1 MTKQAKIS
9 LVSLAVLIILYLI
22 NTRMQDKYT
31 AKDTDLFSNGREH
44 ITRIFIQ
51 KNDEELELVK
61 VDTLWTIT
69 NHDSLDVKKNI
80 INNFFDDI
88 EGIEREESPVS
99 TNPKNWSKYSVD
111 DSAGT
116 HLSLYGL
123 NDKELGRYVLGR
135 SKTNWSQNAIRINDG
150 SHVYLTSKNILHRLQ
165 TRLTYWGEKPKP
177 PEEKEPK
184 EDSLSIP
191 DAPTITLPTLPDTS
205 GT

>member
-1 MTKQAKIS
+1 MTKQAK
-9 LVSLAVLIILYLI
+9 VSLIVLAALVILYFI

-31 AKDTDLFSNGREH
+31 AKDINLFSKDREH
-44 ITRIFIQ
+44 ITRIYVQ

-69 NHDSLDVKKNI
+69 NHDSLNVKNSI

-88 EGIEREESPVS
+88 EGISREESPVS

-116 HLSLYGL
+116 HLTLYGL

-150 SHVYLTSKNILHRLQ
+150 SSVYLTTKNILHRLQ
-165 TRLTYWGEKPKP
+165 TKPTYWGEKPKP
-177 PEEKEPK
+177 PEEEAK
-184 EDSLSIP
+184 EDSLNVP
-191 DAPTITLPTLPDTS
+191 LAPTITLPPLDTT

>member
-1 MTKQAKIS
+1 MTKQAKVSFIVLAG
-9 LVSLAVLIILYLI
+9 LVILYFI

-31 AKDTDLFSNGREH
+31 ARDTDLFSKDREH
-44 ITRIFIQ
+44 ITRIYVQ
-51 KNDEELELVK
+51 KNGEELELVK

-69 NHDSLDVKKNI
+69 NHDTLNVKNSI

-88 EGIEREESPVS
+88 EGISREESPVS

-116 HLSLYGL
+116 HLTLYGL

-150 SHVYLTSKNILHRLQ
+150 SSVYLTTKNILHRLQ
-165 TRLTYWGEKPKP
+165 TKPTYWGEKPNP
-177 PEEKEPK
+177 PEEEPK
-184 EDSLSIP
+184 EDSLNVP
-191 DAPTITLPTLPDTS
+191 LAPTITLPPLDTT

>member
-1 MTKQAKIS
+1 MTKQAK
-9 LVSLAVLIILYLI
+9 VSLIVLAALVILYFI

-31 AKDTDLFSNGREH
+31 AKDTDLFSKDREH
-44 ITRIFIQ
+44 VTRIYVQ

-69 NHDSLDVKKNI
+69 NHDSLNVKKNI

-88 EGIEREESPVS
+88 EGISREESPVS

-116 HLSLYGL
+116 HLTLYGL

-150 SHVYLTSKNILHRLQ
+150 SSVYLTTKNILHRLQ
-165 TRLTYWGEKPKP
+165 TKPTYWGEKPKP
-177 PEEKEPK
+177 PEEEPK
-184 EDSLSIP
+184 EDSLNVP
-191 DAPTITLPTLPDTS
+191 LAPTITLPPLDTT

>member
-1 MTKQAKIS
+1 MTKQAKVSFIVLAG
-9 LVSLAVLIILYLI
+9 LVILYFI

-31 AKDTDLFSNGREH
+31 ARDTDLFSKDREH
-44 ITRIFIQ
+44 ITRIYVQ
-51 KNDEELELVK
+51 KNAEELELVK
-61 VDTLWTIT
+61 VDTVWTIT
-69 NHDSLDVKKNI
+69 NHDSLNVKNSI

-88 EGIEREESPVS
+88 EGISREESPVS

-116 HLSLYGL
+116 HLTLYGL

-150 SHVYLTSKNILHRLQ
+150 SSVYLTTKNILHRLQ
-165 TRLTYWGEKPKP
+165 TKPTYWGEKPKP
-177 PEEKEPK
+177 PEEEPK
-184 EDSLSIP
+184 EDSLNVP
-191 DAPTITLPTLPDTS
+191 LAPTITLPPLDTT

>member
-1 MTKQAKIS
+1 MTKQAK
-9 LVSLAVLIILYLI
+9 VSLIVLAALVILYFI

-31 AKDTDLFSNGREH
+31 ARDTDLFSKDREH
-44 ITRIFIQ
+44 ITRIYVQ
-51 KNDEELELVK
+51 KNAEELELVK
-61 VDTLWTIT
+61 VDTVWTIT
-69 NHDSLDVKKNI
+69 NHDSLNVKNSI

-88 EGIEREESPVS
+88 EGISREESPVS

-116 HLSLYGL
+116 HLTLYGL

-150 SHVYLTSKNILHRLQ
+150 SSVYLTTKNILHRLQ
-165 TRLTYWGEKPKP
+165 TKPTYWGEKPKP
-177 PEEKEPK
+177 PEEEPK
-184 EDSLSIP
+184 EDSLNVP
-191 DAPTITLPTLPDTS
+191 LAPTITLPPLDTT

>member
-1 MTKQAKIS
+1 MTKQAKVFLII
-9 LVSLAVLIILYLI
+9 LAVLVILYFI

-31 AKDTDLFSNGREH
+31 AKDTDLFSKDREH
-44 ITRIFIQ
+44 VTRIYVQ

-69 NHDSLDVKKNI
+69 NHDSLNVKKNI

-99 TNPKNWSKYSVD
+99 TNPKNWNKYSVD

-116 HLSLYGL
+116 HLTLYGL

-150 SHVYLTSKNILHRLQ
+150 SNVYLTSKNILHRIQ
-165 TRLTYWGEKPKP
+165 TKPTYWGEKPKP
-177 PEEKEPK
+177 PEEEDPK

-191 DAPTITLPTLPDTS
+191 DAPTIILPPPDTT

>member
-9 LVSLAVLIILYLI
+9 LIALAVLFILYLI

-150 SHVYLTSKNILHRLQ
+150 SHVYLTSKNILHR
-165 TRLTYWGEKPKP
+165 
-177 PEEKEPK
+177 
-184 EDSLSIP
+184 
-191 DAPTITLPTLPDTS
+191 
-205 GT
+205 

>member
-1 MTKQAKIS
+1 MTKQAK
-9 LVSLAVLIILYLI
+9 VSLIALAGLVILYFI

-31 AKDTDLFSNGREH
+31 AKDTDLFSNSREH

-99 TNPKNWSKYSVD
+99 TNPKNWNKYSVD

-116 HLSLYGL
+116 HLTLYGL

-150 SHVYLTSKNILHRLQ
+150 SNVYLTSKNILHRLQ
-165 TRLTYWGEKPKP
+165 TKPTYWGVKPKP
-177 PEEKEPK
+177 PTEEEPK

-191 DAPTITLPTLPDTS
+191 GTPTITLPPPDTT

>member
-1 MTKQAKIS
+1 MTKQAK
-9 LVSLAVLIILYLI
+9 VSLIVLAALVILYFI

-31 AKDTDLFSNGREH
+31 ARDTDLFSKDREH
-44 ITRIFIQ
+44 ITRIYVQ
-51 KNDEELELVK
+51 KNAEELELVK

-69 NHDSLDVKKNI
+69 NHDSLNVKNSI

-88 EGIEREESPVS
+88 EGISREESPVS

-116 HLSLYGL
+116 HLTLYGL

-150 SHVYLTSKNILHRLQ
+150 SSVYLTTKNILHRLQ
-165 TRLTYWGEKPKP
+165 TKPTYWGEKPKP
-177 PEEKEPK
+177 LEEEPI
-184 EDSLSIP
+184 EDSLNVP
-191 DAPTITLPTLPDTS
+191 LAPTITLPPLDTT

>member
-1 MTKQAKIS
+1 MTKQAKVFLII
-9 LVSLAVLIILYLI
+9 LAVLVILYFI

-31 AKDTDLFSNGREH
+31 AKDTDLFSKDREH
-44 ITRIFIQ
+44 VTRIYVQ

-69 NHDSLDVKKNI
+69 NHDSLNVKKNI

-99 TNPKNWSKYSVD
+99 TNPKNWNKYSVD

-116 HLSLYGL
+116 HLTLYGL

-150 SHVYLTSKNILHRLQ
+150 SNVYLTSKNILHRLQ
-165 TRLTYWGEKPKP
+165 TKPTYWGEKPKP
-177 PEEKEPK
+177 IEEELK
-184 EDSLSIP
+184 EDSLSMP
-191 DAPTITLPTLPDTS
+191 GTPTITFPPPDTT

>member
-1 MTKQAKIS
+1 MTKQAK
-9 LVSLAVLIILYLI
+9 VSLIVLAALVILYFI

-31 AKDTDLFSNGREH
+31 ARDTDLFSKDREH
-44 ITRIFIQ
+44 ITRIYVQ
-51 KNDEELELVK
+51 KNAEELELVK

-69 NHDSLDVKKNI
+69 NHDSLNVKNSI

-88 EGIEREESPVS
+88 EGISREESPVS

-116 HLSLYGL
+116 HLTLYGL

-150 SHVYLTSKNILHRLQ
+150 SSVYLTTKNILHRLQ
-165 TRLTYWGEKPKP
+165 TKPTYWGEKPKP
-177 PEEKEPK
+177 PEEEPK
-184 EDSLSIP
+184 EDSLNVP
-191 DAPTITLPTLPDTS
+191 LAPTITLPPLDTT

>member
-1 MTKQAKIS
+1 MTKQAK
-9 LVSLAVLIILYLI
+9 VSLITLAGLVILYFI

-31 AKDTDLFSNGREH
+31 AKDTDLFSKDREH
-44 ITRIFIQ
+44 ITRIYVQ

-61 VDTLWTIT
+61 VDTLWTISG
-69 NHDSLDVKKNI
+69 HDSLNVKTSI

-99 TNPKNWSKYSVD
+99 TNPKNWNKYSVD
-111 DSAGT
+111 DSSGT
-116 HLSLYGL
+116 HLTLYGL

-150 SHVYLTSKNILHRLQ
+150 SNVYLTSKNILHRLQ
-165 TRLTYWGEKPKP
+165 TRPTYWGEKPKP
-177 PEEKEPK
+177 PEEEQKN
-184 EDSLSIP
+184 DSLGVP
-191 DAPTITLPTLPDTS
+191 VPAVPTITLPPVDTT